1 MIVIEFVIL
10 LLLGSIA
17 AGLLGAIVGLGGGV
31 IIVPVLTIFLGIDIH
46 YAIGA
51 SIISVIATSSG
62 AAATYVKDKMTNLR
76 IGMFLELATTTGAV
90 AGAAVAVY
98 LNSNVLEIIFGSI
111 LLVSLIPLV
120 RKIGEDIPPK
130 QELKGIAKTLSLTG
144 EYKELDGTKIQY
156 NATNPKAG
164 LSGMFAAGL
173 VSGLLGIGSG
183 TFKVIS
189 MDVAM
194 KLPMKVSTT
203 TSNFMI
209 GVTAAASAGI
219 YYLRGDIN
227 PLIAAP
233 VALGILAG
241 SVIGT
246 RLLLR
251 ARNAVVRKVFAVVLA
266 LSAIE
271 MVLRAFGVS

>member
-1 MIVIEFVIL
+1 MIVVEFLVL
-10 LLLGSIA
+10 LFVGSIA
-17 AGLLGAIVGLGGGV
+17 AGLLGSIVGLGGGV
-31 IIVPVLTIFLGIDIH
+31 IIIPVLTILLNVNIH

-76 IGMFLELATTTGAV
+76 IGMFLELATTTGAIV
-90 AGAAVAVY
+90 GAASAVY
-98 LNSNVLEIIFGSI
+98 LSSMVLEIIFGSI
-111 LLVSLIPLV
+111 LLVSLVPLV
-120 RKIGEDIPPK
+120 RKIGEDMPPK
-130 QELKGIAKTLSLTG
+130 QELKGIAKTLSLKG
-144 EYKELDGTKIQY
+144 EYKELDGKLVEY

-173 VSGLLGIGSG
+173 ISGLLGIGSG

-219 YYLRGDIN
+219 YYARGDIN
-227 PLIAAP
+227 PFIAAP
-233 VALGILAG
+233 VALGILIG
-241 SVIGT
+241 SYGGT

-251 ARNAVVRKVFAVVLA
+251 AKNSFVRKVFAIVLA
-266 LSAIE
+266 VSAIE
-271 MVLRAFGVS
+271 MILRAVGI

>member
-1 MIVIEFVIL
+1 MIVIEFMAL
-10 LLLGSIA
+10 LLLGSLA
-17 AGLLGAIVGLGGGV
+17 AGILGSIVGIGGGV
-31 IIVPVLTIFLGIDIH
+31 VIIPILTIFFGVNIH
-46 YAIGA
+46 FAIGA

-76 IGMFLELATTTGAV
+76 IGMFLELATTTGAIL
-90 AGAAVAVY
+90 GAAVAVY
-98 LNSNVLEIIFGSI
+98 LNSMVLEIVFGSI

-130 QELKGIAKTLSLTG
+130 QELKGIAKTLSLSG
-144 EYKELDGTKIQY
+144 EYNERDGSTIQY

-173 VSGLLGIGSG
+173 ISGLLGIGSG

-219 YYLRGDIN
+219 YYVRGDID
-227 PLIAAP
+227 PFIAAP
-233 VALGILAG
+233 VALGILVG
-241 SVIGT
+241 SFLGT

-251 ARNAVVRKVFAVVLA
+251 AKNTAVRKIFAIVLA

-271 MVLRAFGVS
+271 MILRAAGV

>member
-1 MIVIEFVIL
+1 MIVIEFMAL
-10 LLLGSIA
+10 LLLGSLA
-17 AGLLGAIVGLGGGV
+17 AGILGSIVGIGGGV
-31 IIVPVLTIFLGIDIH
+31 VIIPILTIFFGVNIH
-46 YAIGA
+46 FAIGA

-76 IGMFLELATTTGAV
+76 IGMFLELATTTGAIL
-90 AGAAVAVY
+90 GAAVAVY
-98 LNSNVLEIIFGSI
+98 LNSMVLEIVFGSI

-130 QELKGIAKTLSLTG
+130 QELKGIAKTLSLSG
-144 EYKELDGTKIQY
+144 EYNERDGRTIQY

-173 VSGLLGIGSG
+173 ISGLLGIGSG

-219 YYLRGDIN
+219 YYVRGDID
-227 PLIAAP
+227 PFIAAP
-233 VALGILAG
+233 VALGILVG
-241 SVIGT
+241 SFLGT

-251 ARNAVVRKVFAVVLA
+251 AKNTAVRKIFAIVLA

-271 MVLRAFGVS
+271 MILRAAGV